1 MGKKRWDEATVIAA
15 IRALAAKNGCAK
27 CTDDWA
33 LYHAARICF
42 GSWGEACAA
51 AGVASG
57 RKKPRGYV
65 MSSCLMYDKETKSC
79 KGLNELVCAR
89 KECSFYKRANAEN
102 RKQYAQ
108 DMAMIE
114 KMKRDKYFKG
124 VWM

>member
-1 MGKKRWDEATVIAA
+1 
-15 IRALAAKNGCAK
+15 
-27 CTDDWA
+27 
-33 LYHAARICF
+33 
-42 GSWGEACAA
+42 
-51 AGVASG
+51 
-57 RKKPRGYV
+57 
-65 MSSCLMYDKETKSC
+65 MSSCLLYDKETKSC